1 MRILALASLLA
12 LAAGQA
18 SAEETRQL
26 PPHEHGM
33 AKVDIAIEGN
43 VVSLDLRAP
52 GADVTGFGHRAES
65 DEDREAVRQAFAIL
79 GSPLDLVV
87 PPAAAG
93 CVVDSAD
100 IEIERHTAE
109 AHDHDEHDA
118 DEDHHEE
125 AHEEHAEEE
134 HAEEEHAHDEA
145 GGEHANGETGHSD
158 FHGAYT
164 FVCSDPQALDSFEL
178 AWFDSFRKTQRIA
191 VQIIADTGAHAFEA
205 TPQARKVDI
214 AGHL

>member
-1 MRILALASLLA
+1 MRILALANLLA

-65 DEDREAVRQAFAIL
+65 DEDREAVRQAFAKL

-100 IEIERHTAE
+100 IEIERHTAA

-134 HAEEEHAHDEA
+134 HAEEEHAND
-145 GGEHANGETGHSD
+145 ETGHSD

-178 AWFDSFRKTQRIA
+178 AWFDSFPKTQRIA
-191 VQIIADTGAHAFEA
+191 VQIIAETGAHAFEA

>member
-1 MRILALASLLA
+1 MRILALANLLA

-26 PPHEHGM
+26 PPHEHGV

-43 VVSLDLRAP
+43 TVSLDLRAP

-65 DEDREAVRQAFAIL
+65 DEDREAVRQAFAKL

-109 AHDHDEHDA
+109 AEAEADDHD
-118 DEDHHEE
+118 
-125 AHEEHAEEE
+125 E

-145 GGEHANGETGHSD
+145 GGEHGNDETGHSD

-164 FVCSDPQALDSFEL
+164 FVCNDPQALDSFDF
-178 AWFDSFRKTQRIA
+178 AWFDSFPKSRRIV
-191 VQIIADTGAHAFEA
+191 VQIIAETGAHAFEA
-205 TPQARKVDI
+205 TPQARKIDL
-214 AGHL
+214 AGYF